1 MQRDDTLD
9 AIRLVRRSL
18 RLVYEGFGFL
28 FPLGFVPSVALSLL
42 TYTAMGG
49 PSEPMSPDLA
59 TSPLFFATLAIN
71 IVGGVLVT
79 GVMCLAALDVAL
91 GKRHSLSEYAGQA
104 LRHLAP
110 LIVLS
115 LLVSI
120 AIGVGAT
127 LFVLPGLY
135 LAARF
140 LPWTQAALFENAGW
154 GALGRA
160 QELTEGYRWPLVLA
174 IATVGLAALVVLVAA
189 GPLMAMAMDS
199 LILASLVEAAFT
211 ALAYALIAAFSGL
224 SYLRLR
230 EIKEGV
236 SPLDVAE
243 TID

>member
-1 MQRDDTLD
+1 MERDDTLGVLT
-9 AIRLVRRSL
+9 LVGRSF

-28 FPLGFVPSVALSLL
+28 FPLGFAPSLAISLL
-42 TYTAMGG
+42 TYAVMGG
-49 PSEPMSPDLA
+49 PSEPMPVDFALSPAFLG
-59 TSPLFFATLAIN
+59 TLAVN
-71 IVGGVLVT
+71 LVGGVLVS

-91 GKRHSLSEYAGQA
+91 GKRHALSEYVGQA

-110 LIVLS
+110 LIL
-115 LLVSI
+115 LGFLVSL
-120 AIGVGAT
+120 AIGLGAT
-127 LFVLPGLY
+127 LFLIPGLY

-174 IATVGLAALVVLVAA
+174 IVAMGLATLAIFVVA
-189 GPLMAMAMDS
+189 GPVMAMALDS

-211 ALAYALIAAFSGL
+211 ALAYALISAFSGL
-224 SYLRLR
+224 AYLRLR

-236 SPLDVAE
+236 TPTDVAGM
-243 TID
+243 ID

>member
-1 MQRDDTLD
+1 MERDDTLGVL
-9 AIRLVRRSL
+9 RLVGRSF

-28 FPLGFVPSVALSLL
+28 FPLGFLPALAISLL
-42 TYTAMGG
+42 TYTVMGF
-49 PSEPMSPDLA
+49 PSEPMPADIAL
-59 TSPLFFATLAIN
+59 TPLFLGTLAVN
-71 IVGGVLVT
+71 LVGGVLVS

-91 GKRHSLSEYAGQA
+91 GKRHALSEYLGQA

-110 LIVLS
+110 LVLLG
-115 LLVSI
+115 LLVSL

-127 LFVLPGLY
+127 LFVIPGLY

-160 QELTEGYRWPLVLA
+160 QELTAGHRWPLVLA
-174 IATVGLAALVVLVAA
+174 IVAMGLATLAIFVVV
-189 GPLMAMAMDS
+189 GPVMAMALDS

-211 ALAYALIAAFSGL
+211 ALAYALVSAFSGL
-224 SYLRLR
+224 AYLRLR

-236 SPLDVAE
+236 TAADVAGM
-243 TID
+243 ID